1 MLVVALI
8 LWPVARRAISPA
20 SDAPNLPDSTDR
32 GAGGIQE
39 AGQPDEETLE
49 ALRSLGY
56 ISSGG
61 RDPDTTGA
69 QPEDAVADKESDL
82 MPRGTTKT
90 VLGRTASAPQPAPEL
105 QKKKEAGRSA
115 DRSADL
121 SATSRLEPEK
131 ASGAET
137 ERRLDAVARQRVA
150 RPQEELKPAL
160 SEQDTEAA
168 GESKSFQIL
177 SVGRAPELGRDHE
190 VITATR
196 TWSSLFE
203 KSGEEPPVI
212 DFTKQRA
219 VLLHEAL
226 GSEPPARL
234 SIETIAVQAGMLVIT
249 CRVERL
255 EGSADA
261 TLAPGQIVLVP
272 AGELPIR
279 VVILP

>member
-1 MLVVALI
+1 MVLDVGDYRSELTATATYETSSKELRGDVRFKDLVPSAFAKGYPGLEI
-8 LWPVARRAISPA
+8 LTTFDDPLNGS
-20 SDAPNLPDSTDR
+20 
-32 GAGGIQE
+32 IQ
-39 AGQPDEETLE
+39 ATL
-49 ALRSLGY
+49 A
-56 ISSGG
+56 
-61 RDPDTTGA
+61 
-69 QPEDAVADKESDL
+69 DAVHLQSAEIDIDGKHGSISAIVSD
-82 MPRGTTKT
+82 
-90 VLGRTASAPQPAPEL
+90 VSDDF
-105 QKKKEAGRSA
+105 S
-115 DRSADL
+115 SFI
-121 SATSRLEPEK
+121 
-131 ASGAET
+131 
-137 ERRLDAVARQRVA
+137 DAVARQRVA